1 MIGARHMSRVCFKRS
16 PNLLFH
22 AALQQHVYP
31 PDIGTSGHAG
41 SHVQRYPAFV
51 VRTLLHPS
59 LPHQERRGMSA
70 PSAPSSTVDTL
81 VERGVAAVKHG
92 DHQQALAL
100 FIDAL
105 QRDPHHEIAWLW
117 LSGAVTTDAER
128 RYCLEQV
135 VAINPQHP
143 GAQLGLAYLPSDAG
157 SRSPL
162 APTMKSDGR
171 CTEPGCAAP
180 VSRPGHTLCYRHWKA
195 QQQGGSRAS
204 SPVQERITAST
215 LGERYGLSSMQ
226 LNAVLAELGWI
237 SRDGQGW
244 QVTAHGQALGGMQQV
259 HPRSRV
265 PFVVW
270 PPTISDNRIL
280 HATIQSFRG
289 ESLPSAAEVVG
300 ADRQFR
306 DRFPAQHRTTDGHL
320 VRSKAELLIDN
331 WLYMAGIVHAYERQL
346 PIQEEVYCDFYLPTG
361 KVYVEYWGLEQDAVY
376 AARKQAKRALYAK
389 YQLQLIELTDAEIR
403 SLDDCLPKL
412 LLRFGI
418 TVS

>member
-1 MIGARHMSRVCFKRS
+1 
-16 PNLLFH
+16 
-22 AALQQHVYP
+22 
-31 PDIGTSGHAG
+31 
-41 SHVQRYPAFV
+41 
-51 VRTLLHPS
+51 
-59 LPHQERRGMSA
+59 MSA
-70 PSAPSSTVDTL
+70 PSAPSITVDTL

-117 LSGAVTTDAER
+117 LSGAVTMDAER

-135 VAINPQHP
+135 VAINPAHP
-143 GAQLGLAYLPSDAG
+143 GAQLGLAYLPVDSG

-162 APTMKSDGR
+162 APAMKRDGR
-171 CTEPGCAAP
+171 CTEPGCGVA
-180 VSRPGHTLCYRHWKA
+180 VSRPGHTLCYSHWKA
-195 QQQGGSRAS
+195 RQHGGVAEPAS
-204 SPVQERITAST
+204 KQPRMTAT
-215 LGERYGLSSMQ
+215 ALGERYGLSPAQ
-226 LNAVLAELGWI
+226 LNTLLAELGWI
-237 SRDGQGW
+237 SKDGQGW
-244 QVTAHGQALGGMQQV
+244 QLTPHGLALGGVQQV

-280 HATIQSFRG
+280 CTTIQSFRG
-289 ESLPSAAEVVG
+289 ESLPTPAETIG
-300 ADRQFR
+300 AERQFR
-306 DRFPAQHRTTDGHL
+306 DRFPARHRTTDGHL

-346 PIQEEVYCDFYLPTG
+346 PIQEEVYCDFYLPAG
-361 KVYVEYWGLEQDAVY
+361 KVYVEYWGLEQDAAY
-376 AARKQAKRALYAK
+376 AARKQRKRALYAK

-418 TVS
+418 TVN